1 MKPRGLLV
9 GVMVLAALA
18 VALYFSNRKQK
29 ADAAKPA
36 ADASAT
42 TKILSIPEDQIK
54 EVRLKKTGGEATVLR
69 KGGDGKWQIAEPKPL
84 GADQDTA
91 KSLVSALSTL
101 NADKVVE
108 DRAADLSPYGLNAPT
123 LDVTVIK
130 KDGKAQDFLVGDDT
144 PTSGGAYAKL
154 SGDAHVYTIA
164 SYVKTSI
171 DKTPNDLRDKRLL
184 TFDQDKLTRVDL
196 QPAKGETI
204 EFGKNNQNDWQILK
218 PKPLR
223 ADGSQVEELIRKL
236 KDAKM
241 DATISDEDAKK
252 AAAAYASGTK
262 VAVASVTDASGTET
276 LEVRK
281 DKDKNYYAKSSALAG
296 TDTGIYKVTADL
308 GDGLDKKVDDFRNKK
323 LFDFGWTDPNKVEVG
338 KLALEKSGDK
348 WMNGAQQ
355 MDAPS
360 VQSVVDKLRDLAA
373 TKFVEGAPSGGTP
386 VLDITVSS
394 NSGKRVEKVSITKQ
408 GDAYFA
414 KRENEPSIYQLDG
427 KAAEDLQ
434 KSANEVKA
442 FQPPKK
448 K

>member
-1 MKPRGLLV
+1 MKPRGLLAAV
-9 GVMVLAALA
+9 IVLAALGGL
-18 VALYFSNRKQK
+18 LYWSNRKQK

-36 ADASAT
+36 TDTAAT

-54 EVRLKKTGGEATVLR
+54 EVSIKKTGTEPTALQIGA
-69 KGGDGKWQIAEPKPL
+69 DGKWQLTEPKPQR
-84 GADQDTA
+84 ADQDTA
-91 KSLVSALSTL
+91 KSLVSSLATL

-108 DRAADLSPYGLNAPT
+108 DKATDLSPYGLAAPT
-123 LDVTVIK
+123 LDVTVTK
-130 KDGKAQDFLVGDDT
+130 KDGKAQDVLVGDDT
-144 PTSGGAYAKL
+144 PTGGGAYAKL
-154 SGDAHVYTIA
+154 AGDPHVYTIA

-184 TFDQDKLTRVDL
+184 TFDQDKLTRVDV
-196 QPAKGETI
+196 QPAKGDTI

-262 VAVASVTDASGTET
+262 VATASVTDASGTET

-281 DKDKNYYAKSSALAG
+281 DKDKNYYAKSSAVDG
-296 TDTGIYKVTADL
+296 VYKVTADL

-323 LFDFGWTDPNKVEVG
+323 LFDFGWTDPNKIEIG
-338 KLALEKSGDK
+338 KATFEKSGDK
-348 WMNGAQQ
+348 WMSGAKQ

-360 VQSVVDKLRDLAA
+360 VQNVVDKLRDLTAA
-373 TKFVEGAPSGGTP
+373 KFVD
-386 VLDITVSS
+386 V
-394 NSGKRVEKVSITKQ
+394 
-408 GDAYFA
+408 
-414 KRENEPSIYQLDG
+414 
-427 KAAEDLQ
+427 AA
-434 KSANEVKA
+434 A
-442 FQPPKK
+442 QPCWTSP
-448 K
+448 

>member
-1 MKPRGLLV
+1 MKPRGLLAAV
-9 GVMVLAALA
+9 IVL
-18 VALYFSNRKQK
+18 VALGGALYWSNRKQK

-36 ADASAT
+36 TDTATTT

-54 EVRLKKTGGEATVLR
+54 EVSIKKTGAEPTTLQMGA
-69 KGGDGKWQIAEPKPL
+69 DGKWQLTEPKPQH
-84 GADQDTA
+84 ADQDTA
-91 KSLVSALSTL
+91 KSLVSSLATL

-108 DRAADLSPYGLNAPT
+108 DKATDLSPYGLSAPT
-123 LDVTVIK
+123 LDVTVTK
-130 KDGKAQDFLVGDDT
+130 KDGKSQDFLVGDDT
-144 PTSGGAYAKL
+144 PTGGGAYAKL
-154 SGDAHVYTIA
+154 AGDPHVYTIA

-196 QPAKGETI
+196 QPAKGDTI

-252 AAAAYASGTK
+252 AAAAYGPGTK
-262 VAVASVTDASGTET
+262 VATASVTDASGTET

-281 DKDKNYYAKSSALAG
+281 DKDKNYYAKSS
-296 TDTGIYKVTADL
+296 TVDGIYKVTADL

-323 LFDFGWTDPNKVEVG
+323 LFDFGWTDPNKIDIG
-338 KLALEKSGDK
+338 KAAFEKSGDK
-348 WMNGAQQ
+348 WMSGAKQ

-360 VQSVVDKLRDLAA
+360 VQSVVDKLRDLTAG
-373 TKFVEGAPSGGTP
+373 KFLDSGVGTP
-386 VLDITVSS
+386 VLDVTVSS
-394 NSGKRVEKVSITKQ
+394 NNGKRVEKASITKQ
-408 GDAYFA
+408 GDTYFA
-414 KRENEPSIYQLDG
+414 KRENEPSIYQLDS
-427 KAAEDLQ
+427 KAVEDLQ
-434 KSANEVKA
+434 KAANEVKP

-448 K
+448 

>member
-1 MKPRGLLV
+1 MKPRGLLAAV
-9 GVMVLAALA
+9 IVLAALGG
-18 VALYFSNRKQK
+18 ALWWSNRKQK
-29 ADAAKPA
+29 ADAAKPV
-36 ADASAT
+36 ADTT

-54 EVRLKKTGGEATVLR
+54 EVTIKKTGAETTVLR
-69 KGGDGKWQIAEPKPL
+69 KGDDGKWQLAEPKPL
-84 GADQDTA
+84 RADQDTA
-91 KSLVSALSTL
+91 KSLVSSLGTL

-108 DRAADLSPYGLNAPT
+108 DKAADLAPYGLTAPT
-123 LDVTVIK
+123 LDVTVLK
-130 KDGKAQDFLVGDDT
+130 KDGKSQDFLVGDDT
-144 PTSGGAYAKL
+144 PTGSGAYAKL
-154 SGDAHVYTIA
+154 AGDAHVYTIG
-164 SYVKTSI
+164 SYVKTGI

-196 QPAKGETI
+196 QPVKGEPI

-252 AAAAYASGTK
+252 AAAGFASGTK
-262 VAVASVTDASGTET
+262 VAVASVTDSSGTET
-276 LEVRK
+276 LDVRK
-281 DKDKNYYAKSSALAG
+281 DKDKNYYAKSSAV
-296 TDTGIYKVTADL
+296 DGIYKVTADL

-323 LFDFGWTDPNKVEVG
+323 IFDFGWTDPNKVEVG
-338 KLALEKSGDK
+338 KVTFEKSGDK
-348 WMNGAQQ
+348 WMSGAKQ
-355 MDAPS
+355 MDPPA
-360 VQSVVDKLRDLAA
+360 VQSMVDKLRDLAS
-373 TKFVEGAPSGGTP
+373 TKFPDSGGGTP

-408 GDAYFA
+408 GDTYFA
-414 KRENEPSIYQLDG
+414 KRENEPSIYQLDS
-427 KAAEDLQ
+427 KAVEDLQ
-434 KSANEVKA
+434 KAANQVKE

>member
-1 MKPRGLLV
+1 MKPRGLLAAV
-9 GVMVLAALA
+9 IVLAALGG
-18 VALYFSNRKQK
+18 VLYWSNRKQK

-36 ADASAT
+36 TDTAT
-42 TKILSIPEDQIK
+42 TKILNIPEDQIK
-54 EVRLKKTGGEATVLR
+54 EIALKKAGAQTTLLR
-69 KGGDGKWQIAEPKPL
+69 KGDDGKWLIAEPQPL
-84 GADQDTA
+84 RADQDTA
-91 KSLVSALSTL
+91 KSLVGSLATL

-108 DRAADLSPYGLNAPT
+108 DKAADLKPYGLNDP
-123 LDVTVIK
+123 LLVVTVTK
-130 KDGKAQDFLVGDDT
+130 KDGKSQDFQVGDDE
-144 PTSGGAYAKL
+144 PTGGGAYAKL
-154 SGDAHVYTIA
+154 AGDAHVYTIA

-196 QPAKGETI
+196 QPVKGDTI

-241 DATISDEDAKK
+241 DATISDDDAKK
-252 AAAAYASGTK
+252 AAAAFASGTK
-262 VAVASVTDASGTET
+262 VAGVTVADSSGAET

-281 DKDKNYYAKSSALAG
+281 DKDKNYYAKSSAV
-296 TDTGIYKVTADL
+296 DGIYKVTADL

-323 LFDFGWTDPNKVEVG
+323 LFDFGWTDPNKIEIG
-338 KLALEKSGDK
+338 KATFEKNGDK
-348 WMNGAQQ
+348 WMSGAKQL
-355 MDAPS
+355 DAPS
-360 VQSVVDKLRDLAA
+360 VQSVVDKLRALAS
-373 TKFVEGAPSGGTP
+373 TKFLDTGGGAP
-386 VLDITVSS
+386 VLDITVTS

-408 GDAYFA
+408 ADAYFA

-427 KAAEDLQ
+427 KAVEDLQ
-434 KSANEVKA
+434 KAASEVKP

-448 K
+448 

>member
-1 MKPRGLLV
+1 MKPRGLLAAV
-9 GVMVLAALA
+9 IVLAALGGL
-18 VALYFSNRKQK
+18 LYWSNRKQK

-36 ADASAT
+36 ADATAT
-42 TKILSIPEDQIK
+42 TKILAIPEDQIK
-54 EVRLKKTGGEATVLR
+54 EVRIKKTGAETTVLR
-69 KGGDGKWQIAEPKPL
+69 IGDDGKWQRAEPKPL
-84 GADQDTA
+84 RADQEAA
-91 KSLVSALSTL
+91 KSVVSSLGTL

-108 DRAADLSPYGLNAPT
+108 DKAADLSPYGLATPT
-123 LDVTVIK
+123 LDVTVLK
-130 KDGKAQDFLVGDDT
+130 KDGKSQDLLVGDDT
-144 PTSGGAYAKL
+144 PTGGGTYAKL
-154 SGDAHVYTIA
+154 AGDARVYTIA
-164 SYVKTSI
+164 SYAKTGI

-184 TFDQDKLTRVDL
+184 TFDQEKLTRVDV

-204 EFGKNNQNDWQILK
+204 EFGKNNQNDWQILR
-218 PKPLR
+218 PKPMR

-262 VAVASVTDASGTET
+262 VATASVTDASGTET

-296 TDTGIYKVTADL
+296 TDGGIYKVTADL

-323 LFDFGWTDPNKVEVG
+323 LFDFGWTDPTKVAVG
-338 KLALEKSGDK
+338 KLAVEKSGDK
-348 WMNGAQQ
+348 WMSGAKQ
-355 MDAPS
+355 MDASS

-373 TKFVEGAPSGGTP
+373 AKFVDSGSNAPVVVGT
-386 VLDITVSS
+386 VTS
-394 NSGKRVEKVSITKQ
+394 NGGKRVENMSITKQ
-408 GDAYFA
+408 GDTYFA

-427 KAAEDLQ
+427 KAVEDLQ
-434 KSANEVKA
+434 KAANEVKE